1 MILKC
6 HLQICQIH
14 YLLWGKKMSNV
25 DDNINIIVANIN
37 NKLTVL
43 YDNESDRLSD
53 ILSEINEILRLDTPA
68 YIKAVDKKKYL
79 VDKDNAVAL
88 NELIS

>member
-1 MILKC
+1 M
-6 HLQICQIH
+6 
-14 YLLWGKKMSNV
+14 GNV
-25 DDNINIIVANIN
+25 DDTINIIVANIN

-53 ILSEINEILRLDTPA
+53 ILSEINKSLRLDTPA

>member
-1 MILKC
+1 M
-6 HLQICQIH
+6 
-14 YLLWGKKMSNV
+14 GNV
-25 DDNINIIVANIN
+25 DDTINIIVANIN

-53 ILSEINEILRLDTPA
+53 ILSEINDSLRLDTQA

>member
-1 MILKC
+1 
-6 HLQICQIH
+6 
-14 YLLWGKKMSNV
+14 MSNV
-25 DDNINIIVANIN
+25 DDTINIIVANIN

-53 ILSEINEILRLDTPA
+53 ILSEINDSLRLDTPA